1 MAVFAFAFDRVELAL
16 AEAERFRGYFEKFV
30 IEEEVKALFE
40 RYLSIRRELN
50 SAVGGVSAH
59 VG

>member
-40 RYLSIRRELN
+40 R
-50 SAVGGVSAH
+50 
-59 VG
+59 